1 MVKKNK
7 NTAESS
13 QKTSGEPTKEEKEPV
28 ESGVDENDTELYDI
42 LIPPGVPR
50 KMIAELLKMHDVE
63 LVVRKER
70 LYFAN
75 MTGDERELLAF
86 RGKREV
92 ILAVEQDM
100 IRMLDEYIRS

>member
-1 MVKKNK
+1 MAKKNSIMADSGK
-7 NTAESS
+7 NNNDEPANKQAGSTEN
-13 QKTSGEPTKEEKEPV
+13 GEDEKKE
-28 ESGVDENDTELYDI
+28 ELYDI

-50 KMIAELLKMHDVE
+50 KTISAILQAHDVE

-86 RGKREV
+86 RGKHDV
-92 ILAVEQDM
+92 ILEVEQDM
-100 IRMLDEYIRS
+100 IRKLDEFIES